1 MLDFTNQAKVISIEA
16 NGSRDLSFIQNPNYG
31 LAIWRGGPGTQP
43 LLAWGTQPTGITQ
56 TSSLQI
62 SHPDGSNLETL
73 LTVDRETSGPI
84 QLVAEIWSADG
95 QSLFFSKEPVGLGGY
110 IPFSGASNLYK
121 INLATKDITE
131 IIPQAPPTNPQTCLD
146 AISGDYRFVADHCL
160 QNVITI
166 RDIQNGET
174 TTIQTPA
181 DAAGC
186 RLLGSARFSPD
197 SNRVAFALTQGDPS
211 NERGWVAVGDS
222 TGGLAKLIL
231 VGEAG
236 SYYTVQGWLDDQTV
250 LVQSN
255 PIMCNGACSS
265 QLFTVG
271 VDGSNP
277 TRVADG
283 SLITVI
289 DH

>member
-1 MLDFTNQAKVISIEA
+1 
-16 NGSRDLSFIQNPNYG
+16 
-31 LAIWRGGPGTQP
+31 
-43 LLAWGTQPTGITQ
+43 
-56 TSSLQI
+56 
-62 SHPDGSNLETL
+62 
-73 LTVDRETSGPI
+73 
-84 QLVAEIWSADG
+84 
-95 QSLFFSKEPVGLGGY
+95 LGGY
-110 IPFSGASNLYK
+110 IPFSGGSNLYK
-121 INLATKDITE
+121 ISVVTKDITE
-131 IIPQAPPTNPQTCLD
+131 IIPQTPLTSPQTCLD
-146 AISGDYRFVADHCL
+146 AISGDYRFVADHCV

-181 DAAGC
+181 DAAGY
-186 RLLGSARFSPD
+186 RLLGRARFSPD
-197 SNRVAFALTQGDPS
+197 SNRVAFALAQGDPS

-265 QLFTVG
+265 QLFMVG

-283 SLITVI
+283 SLLTVI